1 MSENS
6 LFQTYLP
13 PLWPGFGRSHYSA
26 IDSDSDTFI
35 EGEPWVLPTS
45 SNTFRNVRMVIH
57 DLQFKMSAYQHDNGR
72 LAGHTLNAWLA
83 RRIYL
88 PLEVYATGREGDEP
102 IECNVVVIRVG
113 RMVTPEWTD
122 RRTSV
127 CQRRGKRRVAL
138 TVVLIDVTGD
148 SCGCCTDISANT
160 AN

>member
-57 DLQFKMSAYQHDNGR
+57 DLHFKMSAYQHDNGR

-83 RRIYL
+83 RWIYL
-88 PLEVYATGREGDEP
+88 PLEVYTMGREGDEP
-102 IECNVVVIRVG
+102 IECDVLVIS
-113 RMVTPEWTD
+113 MATPERTD
-122 RRTSV
+122 RRTSL
-127 CQRRGKRRVAL
+127 CQRRGERRVARLSSLL
-138 TVVLIDVTGD
+138 TLGDD
-148 SCGCCTDISANT
+148 SCRYCMDISAN
-160 AN
+160 AVN